1 MAQERTSEVGGKID
15 YRLVAP
21 IVVNSLLIHI
31 VVSLVRVTTSYRA
44 VELELPVVWIGAIA
58 AAFALF
64 PIFLA
69 VWVGRFIDRGNDAVA
84 VWIGSGLITLSCAGF
99 ALFPSAVALL
109 FPSAVALLVFTALA
123 GTGHLFMHSANQLL
137 CVRAGGESNMD
148 RVFGNYMLAAA
159 LGQGLGPFVVG
170 WLGGSAMVPPTGLL
184 FTLGFALSAI
194 TFVVALA
201 IPRSREAA
209 GKKKGGEVMPLTALL
224 RLPGVKAVI
233 AAGIFISTAQ
243 DLIVIYL
250 PVLGAERAIEAE
262 VIGILLAVRAGFSM
276 VARVFYARM
285 VEAFGREPLMVAC
298 TFVAALAFLLLAAPL
313 PLWAMHVTV
322 AIMGFMIGT
331 AALLSVTTV
340 IDRTPKPARGTA
352 NSLRVV
358 GNRIGQVA
366 LPFGAGLIAAAT
378 GVAGIL
384 VAIAV
389 TLAASAATVQ
399 LSRPARKAADV

>member
-1 MAQERTSEVGGKID
+1 MAQEGTSEVGGKID
-15 YRLVAP
+15 YRLVVP

-44 VELELPVVWIGAIA
+44 VELEVPVVWIGAIA

-99 ALFPSAVALL
+99 AL

-184 FTLGFALSAI
+184 FTLGFALSAV
-194 TFVVALA
+194 TFVIALV

-262 VIGILLAVRAGFSM
+262 VIGALLAVRAGFSM

-313 PLWAMHVTV
+313 PLWAMHVAV
-322 AIMGFMIGT
+322 AVMGFTIGT

-366 LPFGAGLIAAAT
+366 LPFGAGLVAAAT

-399 LSRPARKAADV
+399 LSGQARKAADV

>member
-1 MAQERTSEVGGKID
+1 MAQEGTSEVGGKID
-15 YRLVAP
+15 YRLVVP

-44 VELELPVVWIGAIA
+44 VELEVPVVWIGAIA

-99 ALFPSAVALL
+99 AL

-184 FTLGFALSAI
+184 FTLGFALSAV
-194 TFVVALA
+194 TFVIALV

-209 GKKKGGEVMPLTALL
+209 GKKKGGKVMPLTALL

-262 VIGILLAVRAGFSM
+262 VIGALLAVRAGFSM

-313 PLWAMHVTV
+313 PLWAMHVGV
-322 AIMGFMIGT
+322 AVMGFTIGT

-366 LPFGAGLIAAAT
+366 LPFGAGLVAAAT

-399 LSRPARKAADV
+399 LSGQARKAADV

>member
-1 MAQERTSEVGGKID
+1 MAQEGTSEVGGKID
-15 YRLVAP
+15 YRLVVP

-44 VELELPVVWIGAIA
+44 VELEVPVVWIGAIA

-64 PIFLA
+64 RIFLA

-99 ALFPSAVALL
+99 AL

-184 FTLGFALSAI
+184 FTLGFALSAV
-194 TFVVALA
+194 TFVIALV

-262 VIGILLAVRAGFSM
+262 VIGALLAVRAGFSM

-313 PLWAMHVTV
+313 PLWAMHVAV
-322 AIMGFMIGT
+322 AVMGFTIGT

-366 LPFGAGLIAAAT
+366 LPFGAGLVAAAT

-399 LSRPARKAADV
+399 LSGQARKAADV

>member
-1 MAQERTSEVGGKID
+1 MAQEDISEID
-15 YRLVAP
+15 YRLVVP

-44 VELELPVVWIGAIA
+44 VELEVPVVWIGAIA

-99 ALFPSAVALL
+99 AIFPSAI
-109 FPSAVALLVFTALA
+109 ALLVFTALA

-137 CVRAGGESNMD
+137 CVRAGGENNMD

-170 WLGGSAMVPPTGLL
+170 WLGGSATVPPTGLL
-184 FTLGFALSAI
+184 FTLGFGLSAVTLAI
-194 TFVVALA
+194 ALA
-201 IPRSREAA
+201 IPRGREAA
-209 GKKKGGEVMPLTALL
+209 GKKKGGEVMPLRALL

-250 PVLGAERAIEAE
+250 PVLGTERAIEAE
-262 VIGILLAVRAGFSM
+262 VIGVLLAVRAGFSM

-285 VEAFGREPLMVAC
+285 VEAFGREPLMVVF

-322 AIMGFMIGT
+322 AVMGFTIGT
-331 AALLSVTTV
+331 AALVSVTTV

-366 LPFGAGLIAAAT
+366 LPFGAGLVAAAT

-389 TLAASAATVQ
+389 TLAASAATVK

>member
-15 YRLVAP
+15 YRLVVP

-99 ALFPSAVALL
+99 ALVPST
-109 FPSAVALLVFTALA
+109 VALLVFTALA

-159 LGQGLGPFVVG
+159 LGQGVGPFIVG

-184 FTLGFALSAI
+184 FTLGFAFSAV
-194 TFVVALA
+194 TFVIALA

-262 VIGILLAVRAGFSM
+262 VIGVLLAVRAGFSM

-285 VEAFGREPLMVAC
+285 VEAFGREPLMVVC

-366 LPFGAGLIAAAT
+366 LPFGAGLVAAAT